1 MSILLANFGKKP
13 YLSGLFPLNKIPIT
27 MHLENSGGPL
37 AHPGHELNRAWW
49 DEVTPV
55 HAGSEFYDVDG
66 FLKGK
71 SALDRLELDWLGD
84 VAGKRVLHL
93 QCHFGK
99 STIEIARR
107 GAAKV
112 VGVDFSP
119 VAIKTARELAVQA
132 GVADRVSF
140 IECDV
145 LKLDQVFEPLGAS
158 AADAA
163 ASKFDVVFTSYGVIT
178 WLSDL
183 HRWGAVIAQLLAPS
197 GKFVIV
203 EVHPSVMMFE
213 WENSRIERKYGYFH
227 CEAGLTLP
235 PMPDYADRNYTPVS
249 QTREWQWSLA
259 DVFRVLTKAGLR
271 VTQFEEY
278 PTCCFAPFQNM
289 IECGDDMYRLPDGEP
304 DMPMTFAMEAKF

>member
-1 MSILLANFGKKP
+1 
-13 YLSGLFPLNKIPIT
+13 
-27 MHLENSGGPL
+27 MHLENTGGPL
-37 AHPGHELNRAWW
+37 AHPGHEMNRAWW

-71 SALDRLELDWLGD
+71 TALDRLELDWLGD

-99 STIEIARR
+99 STIDIARR
-107 GAAKV
+107 GAAQV

-119 VAIKTARELAVQA
+119 VAIKTARDLADKA
-132 GVADRVSF
+132 GVTDRVSF
-140 IECDV
+140 VECDV
-145 LKLDQVFEPLGAS
+145 LRLDQVFEKQNALDKG
-158 AADAA
+158 
-163 ASKFDVVFTSYGVIT
+163 FDIVFTSYGVIY
-178 WLSDL
+178 WLSNL
-183 HRWGAVIAQLLAPS
+183 HRWGEIIAKMLAPN

-213 WENSRIERKYGYFH
+213 WENGRIERKFGYFH
-227 CEAGLTLP
+227 CEEGLTMP
-235 PMPDYADRNYTPVS
+235 PMPDYADRNFTAVS
-249 QTREWQWSLA
+249 ETREWQWSLA

-289 IECGDDMYRLPDGEP
+289 IECGDDMYRLPDDEP
-304 DMPMTFAMEAKF
+304 SMPMTFAMEARF

>member
-1 MSILLANFGKKP
+1 
-13 YLSGLFPLNKIPIT
+13 
-27 MHLENSGGPL
+27 MHLENTGGPL
-37 AHPGHELNRAWW
+37 AHPGHEMNRAWW

-71 SALDRLELDWLGD
+71 TALDRLELDWLGD

-99 STIEIARR
+99 STIDIARR
-107 GAAKV
+107 GAAQV

-119 VAIKTARELAVQA
+119 VAIKTARDLADKA
-132 GVADRVSF
+132 GVTDRVSF
-140 IECDV
+140 VECDV
-145 LKLDQVFEPLGAS
+145 LRLDQVFEKQNALDKG
-158 AADAA
+158 
-163 ASKFDVVFTSYGVIT
+163 FDIVFTSYGVIY
-178 WLSDL
+178 WLSNL
-183 HRWGAVIAQLLAPS
+183 HRWGEIIAKMLAPN

-213 WENSRIERKYGYFH
+213 WENGRIERKFGYFH
-227 CEAGLTLP
+227 CEEGLTMP
-235 PMPDYADRNYTPVS
+235 PMPDYADRNFTPVS
-249 QTREWQWSLA
+249 ETREWQWSLA

-289 IECGDDMYRLPDGEP
+289 IECGDDMYRLPDDEP
-304 DMPMTFAMEAKF
+304 SMPMTFAMEARF

>member
-1 MSILLANFGKKP
+1 
-13 YLSGLFPLNKIPIT
+13 
-27 MHLENSGGPL
+27 MHLENTGGPL
-37 AHPGHELNRAWW
+37 AHPGHEMNRAWW

-71 SALDRLELDWLGD
+71 TALDRLELDWLGD

-107 GAAKV
+107 GAVQV

-119 VAIKTARELAVQA
+119 VAIKTARELADKT
-132 GVADRVSF
+132 GLADRVTF

-145 LKLDQVFEPLGAS
+145 LKLDSVLNE
-158 AADAA
+158 
-163 ASKFDVVFTSYGVIT
+163 KFDIVFTSYGVIN
-178 WLSDL
+178 WLSNL
-183 HRWGAVIAQLLAPS
+183 HRWAETVAKMLAPS

-203 EVHPSVMMFE
+203 ECHPSMMMFE
-213 WENSRIERKYGYFH
+213 WENGKIERKFGYFH
-227 CEAGLTLP
+227 CEAGISLP

-249 QTREWQWSLA
+249 KTREWQWSLA
-259 DVFRVLTKAGLR
+259 DMFRVLTKAGLR

-289 IECGDDMYRLPDGEP
+289 IACGDDMYRLPDGEP

>member
-1 MSILLANFGKKP
+1 
-13 YLSGLFPLNKIPIT
+13 
-27 MHLENSGGPL
+27 MHLENTGGPL
-37 AHPGHELNRAWW
+37 AHPGHEMNRAWW

-71 SALDRLELDWLGD
+71 TALDRLELDWLGD

-107 GAAKV
+107 GAVQV

-119 VAIKTARELAVQA
+119 VAIKTARELADKA
-132 GVADRVSF
+132 GVTDRVSF

-145 LKLDQVFEPLGAS
+145 LRLDQVFEKQSVLDKG
-158 AADAA
+158 
-163 ASKFDVVFTSYGVIT
+163 FDIVFTSYGVIY
-178 WLSDL
+178 WLSNL
-183 HRWGAVIAQLLAPS
+183 HRWGEIITKMLAPN
-197 GKFVIV
+197 GKFVII

-213 WENSRIERKYGYFH
+213 WENGRIERKFGYFH
-227 CEAGLTLP
+227 CEEGLTMP
-235 PMPDYADRNYTPVS
+235 PMPDYADRNFTPVS
-249 QTREWQWSLA
+249 ETREWQWSLA

-289 IECGDDMYRLPDGEP
+289 IECGNDMYRLPDDEP
-304 DMPMTFAMEAKF
+304 SMPMTFAMEARF